1 MTHEVKLPSL
11 GDDAGDV
18 ATVSYWLVEEGDNVK
33 EGEDIVELT
42 TDKAAF
48 SLPAPKSGVLTE
60 KLVQEGDEVSV
71 GDVLCVLEL

>member
-1 MTHEVKLPSL
+1 MTHEVKLPTL
-11 GDDAGDV
+11 GDDGGDT

-48 SLPAPKSGVLTE
+48 SLPAPKSGVVQE
-60 KLVQEGDEVSV
+60 KFVQEGDEVSV
-71 GDVLCVLEL
+71 GDVLCVLEI